1 VTDIDAKEQR
11 RAWLATL
18 AQAPREPLVELT
30 QRASEGLRFET
41 MREPEAGLVMLR
53 ARIDGSGN
61 RFNVGEATLV
71 RCVVCLRIADTATV
85 GVGYCLGRDGERA
98 RCVAELDALLQQPS
112 RHAELLHGVIG
123 PLRRQIDA
131 ARAVAQRRTAASRV
145 IFQTLQGEAA
155 R

>member
-1 VTDIDAKEQR
+1 MTDIDAKEQR
-11 RAWLATL
+11 RAWFSTL
-18 AQAPREPLVELT
+18 AQAPCGPLLVLA
-30 QRASEGLRFET
+30 QRATEGLRFEP

-71 RCVVCLRIADTATV
+71 RCVVRLRIENVATV
-85 GVGYCLGRDGERA
+85 GVGYCLGRDAERA

-112 RHAELLHGVIG
+112 RHAELLRGVIE

-145 IFQTLQGEAA
+145 VFQTLQGEAT

>member
-1 VTDIDAKEQR
+1 MNAMEQR

-18 AQAPREPLVELT
+18 AHAPRVPLLVLA
-30 QRASEGLRFET
+30 QRFGEGLRFEP
-41 MREPEAGLVMLR
+41 MREPETGLVMLR

-71 RCVVCLRIADTATV
+71 RCVVRLRIDDDATV
-85 GVGYCLGRDGERA
+85 GIGYCLGRDAERA
-98 RCVAELDALLQQPS
+98 RCIAELDALLQQPS
-112 RHAELLHGVIG
+112 RHADVMRGAIE

-131 ARAVAQRRTAASRV
+131 ARAAAQRRTAASRV
-145 IFQTLQGEAA
+145 VFHTLQGEAT

>member
-1 VTDIDAKEQR
+1 VTHFNANEPR

-18 AQAPREPLVELT
+18 AHAPRGPLLALT
-30 QRASEGLRFET
+30 RRFSQGLRFEP
-41 MREPEAGLVMLR
+41 MREPETGLVMLR

-61 RFNVGEATLV
+61 RFNLGEATLV
-71 RCVVCLRIADTATV
+71 RCVVRLRIDNEATV
-85 GVGYCLGRDGERA
+85 GVGYCLGRDAERA

-112 RHAELLHGVIG
+112 RHADVMRGVIE

-131 ARAVAQRRTAASRV
+131 ARAVAQQRTAASRV
-145 IFQTLQGEAA
+145 VFQTLQGEAS

>member
-1 VTDIDAKEQR
+1 VTEIDAKEQR

-18 AQAPREPLVELT
+18 AHAPRGPLLVLT
-30 QRASEGLRFET
+30 QCATEGLRFEP
-41 MREPEAGLVMLR
+41 MREPETGLVMLR

-71 RCVVCLRIADTATV
+71 RCVVRLRIGNEATV
-85 GVGYCLGRDGERA
+85 GVGYCLGRDAERA

-112 RHAELLHGVIG
+112 RHADAMRGVIE
-123 PLRRQIDA
+123 PLRRQIEQT
-131 ARAVAQRRTAASRV
+131 RAVAHRRTAASRV
-145 IFQTLQGEAA
+145 VFHTLQGEAT